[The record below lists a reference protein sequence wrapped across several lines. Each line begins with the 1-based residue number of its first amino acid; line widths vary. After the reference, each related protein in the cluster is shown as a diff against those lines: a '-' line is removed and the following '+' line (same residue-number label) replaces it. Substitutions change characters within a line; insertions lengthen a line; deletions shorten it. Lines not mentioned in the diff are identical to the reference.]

1 MSDTYKAL
9 MDELKQEVHN
19 KLDTIGRNAVDLQKE
34 NGNYRDHTGRL
45 RRSVYYKV
53 EGTSL
58 EFGDSAPYA
67 SKVSS
72 KGYDVI
78 DSGTDYIKGEIEK
91 LC

>member
-1 MSDTYKAL
+1 MSNTF
-9 MDELKQEVHN
+9 DELVKELNQEVHDR
-19 KLDTIGRNAVDLQKE
+19 LEEIGTNAEAIAKE
-34 NGNYRDHTGRL
+34 WGNYRNRTGRL

-53 EGTSL
+53 DGTLL

-78 DSGTDYIKGEIEK
+78 DSGVSYINEEVSK
-91 LC
+91 L

>member
-1 MSDTYKAL
+1 MSSF
-9 MDELKQEVHN
+9 DELLKELNQEVHD
-19 KLDTIGRNAVDLQKE
+19 KLDVIGTQAEEIQRE
-34 NGNYRDHTGRL
+34 NSNYRNHTGNL
-45 RRSVYYKV
+45 RRSIYHKT

-58 EFGDSAPYA
+58 VFGDSADYA

-78 DSGTDYIKGEIEK
+78 DSGVSYIRGEIEK